1 VGGRA
6 EVAGRRFKA
15 VDADVRNGLNA
26 QVLLRPE
33 ELELRPEGY
42 GALLGTVE
50 TCSFFGAYFEVL
62 THAPIG
68 PCRLRLRDPHMPG
81 ETLSITWPDRA
92 GIAYSASAN

>member
-1 VGGRA
+1 LPD
-6 EVAGRRFKA
+6 AGFQA
-15 VDADVRNGLNA
+15 VDAGVRNGVDA
-26 QVLLRPE
+26 QVLLCPE
-33 ELELRPEGY
+33 ELELRPD

-62 THAPIG
+62 THTPIG

-92 GIAYSASAN
+92 GIAYPASVN